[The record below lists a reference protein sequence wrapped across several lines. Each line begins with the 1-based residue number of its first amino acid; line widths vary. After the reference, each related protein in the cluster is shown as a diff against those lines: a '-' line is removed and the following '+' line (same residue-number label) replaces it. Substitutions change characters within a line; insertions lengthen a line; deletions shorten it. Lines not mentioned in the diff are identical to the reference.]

1 MKGILE
7 VADDLKIRLWT
18 DPIPAKVGGQPV
30 AIAREKIPEGLKVGD
45 TVTVIP
51 LPGTRM
57 VAISSFSA
65 AH

>member
-7 VADDLKIRLWT
+7 VADDLNIRLWT

-45 TVTVIP
+45 TVRVVQIR
-51 LPGTRM
+51 GTNM
-57 VAISSFSA
+57 VRIAEFVSA
-65 AH
+65 A

>member
-1 MKGILE
+1 MTGTLE
-7 VADDLKIRLWT
+7 VADDLNIRLWT